1 MANLIDIAIGAQ
13 IRKRR
18 RILGMS
24 QTDLATKVGISFQQ
38 IQKYEKGSNQI
49 TASRL
54 LELASIMNVTI
65 NYFYEECNKTSSP
78 EENLSILQEETAIF
92 TYDAAEEYDYTKDN
106 LKLMQLYNKIG
117 NNDTKKKLLQFLK
130 SISDDK
136 E

>member
-24 QTDLATKVGISFQQ
+24 QTDLATKIGISFQQ

-49 TASRL
+49 AASRL

-65 NYFYEECNKTSSP
+65 NYFYEECNKPTP
-78 EENLSILQEETAIF
+78 EENSSTLQEEGAIF
-92 TYDAAEEYDYTKDN
+92 TYDEVESDDYTKDN
-106 LKLMQLYNKIG
+106 LKLMKLYNKIG